1 MELLIVMALLLWI
14 IAFEN
19 MHAIS
24 YVRPKLSLWF
34 DIWHNF
40 TQIGIKCDSD
50 YCNTI
55 TYCPLN
61 FDGKEIFDGTIDSN
75 GAIKTPW
82 DVRNYPNLI
91 DLSKFVTNNNWT
103 HQDLDYDN
111 QGRVNDET
119 TNFDQFLKHQWCTK
133 KVYNDYDLTD
143 FYDSLKHTTW
153 EADPKMYL
161 INWVLYTKNFIPIK
175 SAIDLDSKTYIINWI
190 VYYNY

>member
-1 MELLIVMALLLWI
+1 MLPTISACTFMYRRLCHDFRNLNVKVSTSTMEEERFVKDGLTRINI
-14 IAFEN
+14 I
-19 MHAIS
+19 
-24 YVRPKLSLWF
+24 
-34 DIWHNF
+34 
-40 TQIGIKCDSD
+40 TCDPFMVD
-50 YCNTI
+50 YMR
-55 TYCPLN
+55 
-61 FDGKEIFDGTIDSN
+61 E
-75 GAIKTPW
+75 
-82 DVRNYPNLI
+82 
-91 DLSKFVTNNNWT
+91 FVTNNNWT